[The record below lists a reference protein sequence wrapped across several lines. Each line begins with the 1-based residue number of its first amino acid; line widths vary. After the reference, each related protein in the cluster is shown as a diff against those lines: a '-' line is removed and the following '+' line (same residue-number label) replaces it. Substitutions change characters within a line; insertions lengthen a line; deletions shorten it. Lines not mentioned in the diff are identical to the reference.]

1 MEFVD
6 SFKLRFNLVQFKAH
20 LQVLAGVKHERSL
33 LGGRMH
39 MVVVLEFSQWEQLIP
54 VILPLV
60 YKELEILLQLLV
72 DSFHL
77 SIALWV
83 VSSGG
88 C

>member
-6 SFKLRFNLVQFKAH
+6 SFKSGFYLVQFKAH
-20 LQVLAGVKHERSL
+20 LQVLASVKHERSL

-39 MVVVLEFSQWEQLIP
+39 MVVVLEFGQWEQLIP
-54 VILPLV
+54 VNLPLV

-77 SIALWV
+77 SITLWV

>member
-1 MEFVD
+1 MW
-6 SFKLRFNLVQFKAH
+6 FKAH
-20 LQVLAGVKHERSL
+20 LRVLASVKHEGSL

-60 YKELEILLQLLV
+60 YEESEVLLQLLV

-77 SIALWV
+77 SITLWM
-83 VSSGG
+83 VSSSS